1 MDSEDGE
8 KSGHR
13 RENNQKAQLV
23 LQGFCSSLRG
33 ATNIMVGV
41 LSGAAVLTSWFVAL
55 AGDLSVEL
63 PVPPA
68 AHRADLHQAAV
79 VEEAAPGDDDEQH
92 R

>member
-1 MDSEDGE
+1 MD
-8 KSGHR
+8 
-13 RENNQKAQLV
+13 
-23 LQGFCSSLRG
+23 
-33 ATNIMVGV
+33 GV

-68 AHRADLHQAAV
+68 SHRADLHQAAV